1 MASLQT
7 RFSDLITAIGT
18 QFKSVRT
25 LISGS
30 GTGDVS
36 GLNTTATNL
45 VAAINEVKSTADSA
59 GGGSMDDVVDDTS
72 PQLGGDLDTNSNH
85 IQFDDAHGIQ
95 DDSGNELLTFSKTA
109 SAVNEITIA
118 NAATGSGPTI
128 SATGGDTNIDL
139 LLAGKGTGVP
149 KIGSDAILTAGDI
162 GSSVQAQDAQLDSLS
177 SASANGVSL
186 VTAANY
192 AAMRGLLDLEA
203 GTDFYSISATDSAIS
218 TAIDNLV
225 ASAPGALDTLNE
237 LAASLGDDANFAGTM
252 TTALAAKAATADI
265 YTRTELGDPDTNLV
279 TLFNAAIA

>member
-7 RFSDLITAIGT
+7 RLSDLITAIGT

-109 SAVNEITIA
+109 SAVNEVTLA

-128 SATGGDTNIDL
+128 SATGGDTNIPL
-139 LLAGKGTGVP
+139 NLSGKGSGVVNA
-149 KIGSDAILTAGDI
+149 GGNRVLTTDDILDE
-162 GSSVQAQDAQLDSLS
+162 D
-177 SASANGVSL
+177 
-186 VTAANY
+186 
-192 AAMRGLLDLEA
+192 
-203 GTDFYSISATDSAIS
+203 DFSTDSATKVPS
-218 TAIDNLV
+218 QQSAKAYVDAAVAGLV
-225 ASAPGALDTLNE
+225 DSSPAALDTLNE
-237 LAASLGDDANFAGTM
+237 LAAALGDDANFSATM
-252 TTALAAKAATADI
+252 TSALAAKAATADI

-279 TLFNAAIA
+279 TLFSAAIA